1 MWIVFLLE
9 KVVYSD
15 IVNIQQMKI
24 NEGLI
29 TTLVGASGSGKTT
42 LLRLLNRMT
51 TPTSGRITY
60 KGRNLEELDPVEH
73 RRKVSML
80 SQTPLIFD
88 GTVEDN
94 LQIGL
99 QLTEKKP
106 VSSNQ
111 LMAVMETVLLEKT
124 LKTDVQKLSGGEKQ
138 RLALA
143 RILLLEA
150 EVYLLDEP
158 TSALDEES
166 ELLVMDRFFQAV
178 QKTEGSVIMI
188 SHSKILADVYSEQQI
203 IIQKSCSVKG

>member
-143 RILLLEA
+143 RILLLEP

>member
-1 MWIVFLLE
+1 MFLLE

-73 RRKVSML
+73 RRKVAML

-143 RILLLEA
+143 RILLLEP

>member
-9 KVVYSD
+9 KVVYLD

-143 RILLLEA
+143 RILLLEP

>member
-9 KVVYSD
+9 NVVYLD
-15 IVNIQQMKI
+15 IVNIQHMKI
-24 NEGLI
+24 NEGVI
-29 TTLVGASGSGKTT
+29 TTIVGASGTGKTT

-51 TPTSGRITY
+51 NLTSGRIIY
-60 KGRNLEELDPVEH
+60 KGQNLDEIDPVEH

-94 LQIGL
+94 LQMGL

-106 VSSNQ
+106 ASSNQ
-111 LMAVMETVLLEKT
+111 LKAVMETLLLEKT
-124 LKTDVQKLSGGEKQ
+124 LKTEAQKLSGGEKQ

-143 RILLLEA
+143 RLLLLEP

-158 TSALDEES
+158 TSALDEEA
-166 ELLVMDRFFQAV
+166 ELLVMERFFQAI
-178 QKTEGSVIMI
+178 QKTEGSAIMI
-188 SHSKILADVYSEQQI
+188 SHSKILADVYSEYQI
-203 IIQKSCSVKG
+203 IMKKSCSVKG

>member
-1 MWIVFLLE
+1 MYL
-9 KVVYSD
+9 D

-143 RILLLEA
+143 RILLLEP

>member
-1 MWIVFLLE
+1 MFLLE

-143 RILLLEA
+143 RILLLEP

>member
-1 MWIVFLLE
+1 
-9 KVVYSD
+9 
-15 IVNIQQMKI
+15 MKI

-143 RILLLEA
+143 RILLLEP

>member
-1 MWIVFLLE
+1 
-9 KVVYSD
+9 
-15 IVNIQQMKI
+15 
-24 NEGLI
+24 
-29 TTLVGASGSGKTT
+29 
-42 LLRLLNRMT
+42 
-51 TPTSGRITY
+51 
-60 KGRNLEELDPVEH
+60 
-73 RRKVSML
+73 
-80 SQTPLIFD
+80 
-88 GTVEDN
+88 
-94 LQIGL
+94 
-99 QLTEKKP
+99 
-106 VSSNQ
+106 
-111 LMAVMETVLLEKT
+111 MAVMETVLLEKT

-143 RILLLEA
+143 RILLLEP

>member
-1 MWIVFLLE
+1 MFLLE

-60 KGRNLEELDPVEH
+60 KGQNLEELDPVEH

-111 LMAVMETVLLEKT
+111 LMGVMETVLLEKT

-143 RILLLEA
+143 RILLLEP

>member
-1 MWIVFLLE
+1 MFLLE

-15 IVNIQQMKI
+15 IVNIQHMKI
-24 NEGLI
+24 KDGVI
-29 TTLVGASGSGKTT
+29 TTLIGASGSGKTT

-51 TPTSGRITY
+51 NPTSGRITY
-60 KGRNLEELDPVEH
+60 KGRNLEEIDPVQH
-73 RRKVSML
+73 RRNVSML
-80 SQTPLIFD
+80 SQTPLIFE

-106 VSSNQ
+106 ASSNQ
-111 LMAVMETVLLEKT
+111 LKAVMETLLLEKT
-124 LKTDVQKLSGGEKQ
+124 LKTDAQNLSGGEKQ

-143 RILLLEA
+143 RILLLEP

-158 TSALDEES
+158 TSALDEEA

-178 QKTEGSVIMI
+178 KKTEGSAIMI
-188 SHSKILADVYSEQQI
+188 SHSKVLADVYSEHQI
-203 IIQKSCSVKG
+203 IMQKSCSVKG